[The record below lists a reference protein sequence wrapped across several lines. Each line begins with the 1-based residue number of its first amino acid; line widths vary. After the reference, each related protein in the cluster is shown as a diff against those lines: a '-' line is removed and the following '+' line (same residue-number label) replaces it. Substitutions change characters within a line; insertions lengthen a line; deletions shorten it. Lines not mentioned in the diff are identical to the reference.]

1 MHQLSIPK
9 SVELKHSVNTWKN
22 AILPCEHDGN
32 VKKKKEKRMTRDELS
47 QLVFANRRRSC
58 CYAMLV
64 SID

>member
-32 VKKKKEKRMTRDELS
+32 VKKKKRMTRDELS
-47 QLVFANRRRSC
+47 QLVFAKIRSC
-58 CYAMLV
+58 CYATLV